1 MGAGALIA
9 HAMGPQVKLA
19 FFSPAQKNHIFH

>member
-1 MGAGALIA
+1 MPTDASIA
-9 HAMGPQVKLA
+9 HAMGPEVKLA